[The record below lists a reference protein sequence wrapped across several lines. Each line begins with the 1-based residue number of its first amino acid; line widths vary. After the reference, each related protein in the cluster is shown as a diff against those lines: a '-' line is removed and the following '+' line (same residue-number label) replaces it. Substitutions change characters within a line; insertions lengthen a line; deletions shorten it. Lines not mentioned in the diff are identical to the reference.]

1 MYDKKFTEE
10 SYSKFKRKILQ
21 QLGFVNSELRRNQK
35 LHSILNRFNITI
47 EDLELIGWGYK
58 EETNQ
63 IGKLKA
69 MTFEDIK
76 NLGLVEEQVV
86 QEVQIIPMTDNCN
99 AVSYTSEN
107 IDIIQI
113 ENIIGNYDIIMEM
126 IDIFKKNKTV
136 NCKDNN
142 IVIELPFED
151 DKMFKA
157 TYRVNKVVHE
167 QFKEFCKQHKE
178 FTVKDL
184 TSMALKEY
192 MDSHKE

>member
-1 MYDKKFTEE
+1 MTDKRFTEE

-21 QLGFVNSELRRNQK
+21 QLGFVNAELRRKQELNI
-35 LHSILNRFNITI
+35 ILNRCNITT

-63 IGKLKA
+63 IGKLKE

-76 NLGLVEEQVV
+76 DLGLVEEPAV

-99 AVSYTSEN
+99 TMSYISEN
-107 IDIIQI
+107 IDTTQL
-113 ENIIGNYDIIMEM
+113 ESIIGNYDILMEM
-126 IDIFKKNKTV
+126 IDIFKKNKSV
-136 NCKDNN
+136 NCKDNS

-157 TYRVNKVVHE
+157 TYRVNKVIHE

-184 TSMALKEY
+184 ISMALKEY
-192 MDSHKE
+192 MDNHK